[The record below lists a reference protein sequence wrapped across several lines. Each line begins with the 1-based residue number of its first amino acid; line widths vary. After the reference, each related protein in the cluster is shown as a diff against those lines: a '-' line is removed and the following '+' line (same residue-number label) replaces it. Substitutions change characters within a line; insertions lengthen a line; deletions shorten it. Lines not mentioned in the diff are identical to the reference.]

1 MTTYYCCVST
11 LFHQQLSSINKNRSI
26 QLLQISQN
34 NIQYMNYLQL
44 FSPYIKTNLSFSLK
58 LTISTI
64 FIIDKT
70 LRNELKKYKIY
81 SLLKY
86 KYLKHALFLQLL
98 I

>member
-1 MTTYYCCVST
+1 
-11 LFHQQLSSINKNRSI
+11 
-26 QLLQISQN
+26 
-34 NIQYMNYLQL
+34 MNYLQL

-64 FIIDKT
+64 FIIDKI

>member
-1 MTTYYCCVST
+1 
-11 LFHQQLSSINKNRSI
+11 
-26 QLLQISQN
+26 
-34 NIQYMNYLQL
+34 MNYLQL

>member
-1 MTTYYCCVST
+1 
-11 LFHQQLSSINKNRSI
+11 
-26 QLLQISQN
+26 
-34 NIQYMNYLQL
+34 MNYLQL

-81 SLLKY
+81 SLLRY

>member
-1 MTTYYCCVST
+1 
-11 LFHQQLSSINKNRSI
+11 
-26 QLLQISQN
+26 
-34 NIQYMNYLQL
+34 MNYLQL

-86 KYLKHALFLQLL
+86 KYLKHAFFLQLL